1 MLYLRRVPW
10 ASHRALYNKADLGI
24 KTRQGPERSLDG
36 GFGALAVCGQAPPRR
51 RHGRLRDQRL
61 VLGLVLW
68 LRLQQLLVALRI
80 GQEVKGGLHL
90 LVGAQRVLHG
100 APLIVVS
107 GHDVV
112 VENLADAL
120 LIEVEVFGQV
130 GLQLLPQ
137 GVRLLPWRL
146 LRDDRICRRYSLV
159 WAGSRCSS

>member
-1 MLYLRRVPW
+1 M
-10 ASHRALYNKADLGI
+10 
-24 KTRQGPERSLDG
+24 
-36 GFGALAVCGQAPPRR
+36 AVCGQAPPRR

-137 GVRLLPWRL
+137 GVELSLGIIVIAFKLSQLLEASSDLALMASYLKWL
-146 LRDDRICRRYSLV
+146 LSTLCLN
-159 WAGSRCSS
+159 SS